1 MQVKVG
7 QPVVCVVV
15 PGYIGIPLA
24 TAFSRCLSVTGFDIG
39 KNRVKELNHHNVNQL
54 KFHYY

>member
-7 QPVVCVVV
+7 QPVVCAVG

-39 KNRVKELNHHNVNQL
+39 KNRVKELNHHNVN
-54 KFHYY
+54 